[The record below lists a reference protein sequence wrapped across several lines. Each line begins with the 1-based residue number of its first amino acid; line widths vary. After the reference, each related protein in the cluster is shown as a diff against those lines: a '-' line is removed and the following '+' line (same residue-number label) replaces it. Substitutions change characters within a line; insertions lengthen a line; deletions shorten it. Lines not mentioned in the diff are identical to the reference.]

1 MNDGKGVQ
9 NLPTA
14 RGKLLDQKTEPKFR
28 LYTNTADKYLLLMS
42 TSICALSN

>member
-1 MNDGKGVQ
+1 MGKHVHTFT
-9 NLPTA
+9 TA